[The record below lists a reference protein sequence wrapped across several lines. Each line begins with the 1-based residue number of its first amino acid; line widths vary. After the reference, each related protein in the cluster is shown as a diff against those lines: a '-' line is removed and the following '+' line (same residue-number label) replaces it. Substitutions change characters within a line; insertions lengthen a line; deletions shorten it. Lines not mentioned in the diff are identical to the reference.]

1 MIGKRLNNINKR
13 EYELYRAK
21 GEYYRKRKQEGI
33 ENFRKITGGTYGK
46 GNTLP
51 DMGSSEKGS
60 TGV

>member
-1 MIGKRLNNINKR
+1 MIGEKLNNTNKR

-21 GEYYRKRKQEGI
+21 SEYYRKRKQEGI

-51 DMGSSEKGS
+51 DMGSYIKSGS
-60 TGV
+60 DV